1 MRYFR
6 LISIDNTQILDSKG
20 REVALPDF
28 SGRRI
33 ADTHAHLDMLEN
45 PVEALVRSALA
56 GVGLI
61 ATLVNV
67 NEDFENTQTHLGIWQ
82 RQAQSFLDHYSQQQM
97 LNSEREGIPTS
108 TKEAITFTVPEVVII
123 AGTHPH
129 EASSFTK
136 ESEQKI
142 RELLDDPRAVGIG
155 EVGLDFFYD
164 HSPRDVQRKVCE
176 QQLKMA
182 IEMNKPA
189 CLHIRDAHDEAVE
202 ILEETGVPEAGII
215 LHCYNRGP
223 EILEKFSK
231 FNPYV
236 SFAGPLTFKK
246 ADEVRESALLVSEG
260 RILTETDCPFM
271 APEPLRGQKCEPA
284 FVAFTAARLA
294 QVKGM
299 SLPELADLS
308 YSNARRCL
316 GLS

>member
-1 MRYFR
+1 MT
-6 LISIDNTQILDSKG
+6 SIEHTQIFDSKG

-28 SGRRI
+28 CGRRI

-45 PVEALVRSALA
+45 PVQALVRASIA

-67 NEDFENTQTHLGIWQ
+67 NEDFENAQANIESWQ
-82 RQAQSFLDHYSQQQM
+82 RQAQSILDQYSQEYV
-97 LNSEREGIPTS
+97 LSSEREKTQTS
-108 TKEAITFTVPEVVII
+108 TQEALTFTVPELVII
-123 AGTHPH
+123 AGAHPH
-129 EASSFTK
+129 EASTYTK
-136 ESEQKI
+136 DSEQKI
-142 RELLDDPRAVGIG
+142 RDLLDDPRTVGIG

-164 HSPRDVQRKVCE
+164 HSPRDVQRKVYE
-176 QQLKMA
+176 QQLSLA
-182 IEMNKPA
+182 IELNKPV
-189 CLHIRDAHDEAVE
+189 CLHIRDAHDEAVD
-202 ILEETGVPEAGII
+202 ILRVVGIPEAGII

-223 EILEKFSK
+223 EILEKFCE

-246 ADEVRESALLVSEG
+246 AEDVRESALLVNDG

-284 FVAFTAARLA
+284 FVAFTAERLA
-294 QVKGM
+294 QVKGLNL
-299 SLPELADLS
+299 SELADLS

-316 GLS
+316 GLN